1 MQYLTGYGKASITP
15 DWPIGLLGF
24 GTEKTRISI
33 GCKTDIYAIAL
44 AITDPQGDTALIVSL
59 DSAAGDD
66 ECLLRPM
73 IREKFGIAED
83 HVIVTAIHQHST
95 PNWTEEYKAL
105 LSRQV
110 EQAVSRALKDRS
122 PAQMLIA
129 KSQTTG
135 LTFVRNYICNDGSS
149 WGPNYG
155 SKASGIKCH
164 ESEADEEMRIVKFER
179 EGKMPI
185 LLVNFQAHPL
195 KGAGAQDPYIH
206 GDWPALMRQ
215 EVQCALGAHV
225 MYISGAGGN
234 LNSKSFIPEENLAAD
249 WIAHG
254 HLAAEAVLAAQQNL
268 RPAKLGKIRTREE
281 ILEYPTD
288 HSMDHLV
295 PIARPVYDLYV
306 SDFNEAKKLAATIP
320 ELHSV
325 YHAKCII
332 SKSQTPPK
340 KQVNIGVITMGDLAF
355 TAHPYEMFDANG
367 VEVRNGSVGNP
378 NYEPHEQR
386 GNPFPMTVVCTL
398 ANGHMG
404 YVPSRLGYINGG
416 YSTDITRFAPGGG
429 ERLVADYLRF
439 LNDLYEK

>member
-1 MQYLTGYGKASITP
+1 MQYLAGYGKASITP

-24 GTEKTRISI
+24 GTQKTRVSI
-33 GCKTDIYAIAL
+33 GSKTEIYAIAL
-44 AITDPQGDTALIVSL
+44 ALTDETGDTALIISL

-66 ECLLRPM
+66 EYLFRPM
-73 IREKFGIAED
+73 IEEKFGIPQD

-95 PNWTEEYKAL
+95 PDWTEEYKAL

-110 EQAVSRALKDRS
+110 EQAVSQALKDRA
-122 PAQMLIA
+122 PTQMHIA
-129 KSQTTG
+129 KTQTTG
-135 LTFVRNYICNDGSS
+135 LTYVRNYICNDGSS
-149 WGPNYG
+149 YGPNYG

-164 ESEADEEMRIVKFER
+164 ESEADEEMRLVKFER
-179 EGKMPI
+179 ERKMPI

-195 KGAGAQDPYIH
+195 MGAGAQDPYIH
-206 GDWPALMRQ
+206 GDWPAVMRQ
-215 EVQCALGAHV
+215 QVQSTLGAYV
-225 MYISGAGGN
+225 MYVSGAGGN
-234 LNSKSFIPEENLAAD
+234 LNSKSYIPEENITAD

-254 HLAAEAVLAAQQNL
+254 HLAAEAVLAAQEKLQ
-268 RPAKLGKIRTREE
+268 PAKLGRIRAREE
-281 ILEYPTD
+281 LLEYDSD

-295 PIARPVYDLYV
+295 PIAQSVYDLYL
-306 SDFNEAKKLAATIP
+306 SDFAEAKRLAATIP

-325 YHAKCII
+325 YHAKCIV
-332 SKSQTPPK
+332 SKSKTPPK

-386 GNPFPMTVVCTL
+386 ENPFPMTVVCTL
-398 ANGHMG
+398 ANGHIG

-429 ERLVADYLRF
+429 ERLAADYLRF
-439 LNDLYEK
+439 LNELCEK